1 MLSDQVVLV
10 TGAARG
16 MGEAVA
22 TTCRDQGAD
31 VVIMDRD
38 PAVEEVAS
46 RIDAIPFVGDVTDS
60 ELATRAV
67 TTAVE
72 KYGKLTG
79 LVNVAGIHAHGT
91 AKDVTD
97 EEWARVLGVNLTGP
111 LVWMRAALPAMIA
124 AGGGSI
130 VNFTSI
136 AATRARPNC
145 AAYVASKAGLLGLG
159 RSVTV
164 DFGQDNIR
172 VNTISPGTIDTPMFR
187 EHEARGGQGRE
198 EQLPHI
204 YLGRLGTT
212 EEIAATTAF
221 LLSPGAAYIS
231 GVDVLVDGG
240 RGAGT

>member
-1 MLSDQVVLV
+1 MLSEQVVLI

-22 TTCRDQGAD
+22 ETCRHHGAE
-31 VVIMDRD
+31 VILMDRD
-38 PAVEEVAS
+38 PSVEKLAT
-46 RIDAIPFVGDVTDS
+46 RIDAIALIGDVTDS
-60 ELATRAV
+60 ALAARAV
-67 TTAVE
+67 GSAME
-72 KYGKLTG
+72 KHGKLTG

-91 AKDVTD
+91 AQDVTD
-97 EEWARVLGVNLTGP
+97 EDWARVLGVNLTGP
-111 LVWMRAALPAMIA
+111 MIWMRAALPAMIA

-130 VNFTSI
+130 VNFTSM

-159 RSVTV
+159 KSVTV
-164 DFGQDNIR
+164 DFGKDNIR

-187 EHEARGGQGRE
+187 EHEAQGGQGRD

-212 EEIAATTAF
+212 KEIAAATAF

-240 RGAGT
+240 RSAGT